1 MPTSSVVD
9 GGALLALLDPREEH
23 HAWASQTFS
32 RLPRPW
38 LTCEP
43 ALTETF
49 FQLYEPYARTLG
61 KMLRAGTVRLA
72 FDLKTELT
80 AVLALRD
87 KYGDLPMSLTDACLV
102 RMSETLPES
111 VIVTTDAD
119 FRIYRRHGRKVVPFL
134 MP

>member
-1 MPTSSVVD
+1 
-9 GGALLALLDPREEH
+9 
-23 HAWASQTFS
+23 
-32 RLPRPW
+32 
-38 LTCEP
+38 
-43 ALTETF
+43 
-49 FQLYEPYARTLG
+49 
-61 KMLRAGTVRLA
+61 MLRAGTVRLA